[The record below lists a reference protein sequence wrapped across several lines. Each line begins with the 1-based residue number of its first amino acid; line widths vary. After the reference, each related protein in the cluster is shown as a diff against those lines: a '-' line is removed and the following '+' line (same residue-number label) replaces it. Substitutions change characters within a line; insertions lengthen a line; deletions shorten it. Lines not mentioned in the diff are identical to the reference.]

1 LLVVAGL
8 NYFALHFNN
17 KIIYELVLFLNQNLA
32 VLVVIS
38 ILFMVGEVLSVM
50 SFPSNI
56 PYPLFEAMASF
67 LTVRFAFSSAYVLR
81 GVLGEDMVIMLQNL
95 EPFLAY
101 MVMIVVLAIGL
112 IRVVWSR
119 HGEEKKAGKEEKKKE
134 DEKRQTTW
142 QEVGNEF
149 RNLFFDIASGLRRL
163 FGGKGKKK

>member
-1 LLVVAGL
+1 
-8 NYFALHFNN
+8 
-17 KIIYELVLFLNQNLA
+17 
-32 VLVVIS
+32 
-38 ILFMVGEVLSVM
+38 
-50 SFPSNI
+50 
-56 PYPLFEAMASF
+56 
-67 LTVRFAFSSAYVLR
+67 
-81 GVLGEDMVIMLQNL
+81 
-95 EPFLAY
+95 
-101 MVMIVVLAIGL
+101 MIVVLAIGL